1 MQDINLHDFLTTELE
16 EFHHSDIGNA
26 CRAVLTAAEGAML
39 DAAMRSLVVHAVQ
52 RFAAQA
58 RMEERHNV
66 CEALRKIVHAS
77 ASDSAITNSLADVR
91 ECLQK
96 P

>member
-1 MQDINLHDFLTTELE
+1 
-16 EFHHSDIGNA
+16 
-26 CRAVLTAAEGAML
+26 ML
-39 DAAMRSLVVHAVQ
+39 DAAMHSLVVHAVQ
-52 RFAAQA
+52 RCAAQA

-77 ASDSAITNSLADVR
+77 ALDSAITNSLADVR